1 MQSRTVSK
9 KRGPWVPCPPT
20 MSPEMSL
27 AAVDYWLLLTCSLI
41 PLTNNCLKVS

>member
-9 KRGPWVPCPPT
+9 KRGPRVPCHLAI
-20 MSPEMSL
+20 SPEMSL
-27 AAVDYWLLLTCSLI
+27 AAVGYWLLLTCSLI